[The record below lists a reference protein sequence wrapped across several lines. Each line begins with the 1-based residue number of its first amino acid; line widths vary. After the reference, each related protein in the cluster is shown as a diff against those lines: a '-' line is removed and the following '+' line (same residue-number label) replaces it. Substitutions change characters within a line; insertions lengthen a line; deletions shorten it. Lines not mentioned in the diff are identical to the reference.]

1 MADLPRYQSLGVQ
14 VADLPKISTA
24 PQQVASQGFSSLAQN
39 LDRMLS
45 YAEDAATTEAKQQA
59 VKYAVE
65 NPPTREQLNTAMKE
79 PESLKVAGA
88 GRVFQDTY
96 QKTLAQSLS
105 TDLQLEASAEL
116 TNITNQFQVGKL
128 SMQQAKQKMVDLMDG
143 QSALMVSVSPEV
155 SLSHRGTMATMANTV
170 FKKISDI
177 ERDTFLGIEK
187 AKYETSLN
195 GLTAR
200 IEDIIKYQS
209 GSIDP
214 QTGKP
219 VDIGLMIAA
228 EMKPYAESV
237 RKLNGDNTYYSKAL
251 ELSNKAKVGALQAL
265 ANDKKFAPSP
275 GVASQKFQ
283 NGDYG
288 KLTPI
293 YNSLS
298 QDQKNE
304 LRQKTVAF
312 FSDVQTARDLGK
324 RAEDNANDQSWRVL
338 SLELVNPATTMVRR
352 EEITRQGIRMG
363 KVNVMEAGR
372 YMAPVEGPG
381 NSTLYGQLIDQV
393 NRKLITSTEGATKYQ
408 DQLSAN
414 QYASLVTAIN
424 SDQGKD
430 ADSMLR
436 RRAGTKDNIFA
447 TQDNRAIETRL
458 LSMYTTELQTY
469 TLDPNGVKVYKTPV
483 EAAESTIKRY
493 DSDKTVIEKA
503 KKQENA
509 KVAIETALKER
520 GITLP
525 TNLPIDQIEFNQ
537 YKNLSKDLI
546 DDLKKQ
552 QEEYRK
558 NQIR

>member
-1 MADLPRYQSLGVQ
+1 MADLPRYQTMGVQ

-45 YAEDAATTEAKQQA
+45 YAEDEATTEAKKQA

-65 NPPTREQLNTAMKE
+65 NPPTREQLTTAMKE
-79 PESLKVAGA
+79 PGSLKVKGA
-88 GRVFQDTY
+88 GSVFQDTY

-177 ERDTFLGIEK
+177 ERDTFIGIEK

-200 IEDIIKYQS
+200 IEDVIKYQS

-214 QTGKP
+214 ETGKP

-228 EMKPYAESV
+228 EMKPFAESV

-251 ELSNKAKVGALQAL
+251 EISNKAKVGALQAL
-265 ANDKKFAPSP
+265 ATDKTFAPSP
-275 GVASQKFQ
+275 GVAVKKFQ
-283 NGDYG
+283 TGDFG

-298 QDQKNE
+298 QDQKND
-304 LRQKTVAF
+304 LRNKTIGY

-324 RAEDNANDQSWRVL
+324 RAEDNANDQNWRVL
-338 SLELVNPATTMVRR
+338 SLELVNPATTMARR

-493 DSDKTVIEKA
+493 DSDKTVTEKA

-552 QEEYRK
+552 QEEYKK